1 MDLLGSILGSMDKP
15 PAKDKNKTQMYEKQ
29 RKQYETEKN
38 KQREELNRFR
48 SYVEERL
55 GRFMK
60 DDNRFYMEFQ
70 PLDQV
75 YRSIVHDISETAGLF
90 AMSFGTEE
98 DRYIVVYKKEHLPSE
113 DEVQARKKGE
123 TWNKEIAK
131 QYAERSKLLRSKLLD
146 CKDDTATTAI
156 TDIKPTS
163 NYNKKYM
170 HLFGNDA
177 ALEAARKTEI
187 NRSYGYVPSA
197 NKKDVRSIEQTM
209 ADISAKKRLKTQH
222 PEPPVQ

>member
-15 PAKDKNKTQMYEKQ
+15 PPKDKNKTQMYENQ
-29 RKQYETEKN
+29 RRQYETEKN

-60 DDNRFYMEFQ
+60 DDNRHYMEFQ

-75 YRSIVHDISETAGLF
+75 HRSIVHDISETAGLF
-90 AMSFGTEE
+90 GMSFGTEE
-98 DRYIVVYKKEHLPSE
+98 DRYIVVYKKEHLPNE
-113 DEVQARKKGE
+113 DEVHARKNGE
-123 TWNKEIAK
+123 VWNTETAK
-131 QYAERSKLLRSKLLD
+131 QYAESSKLLRLKTLD
-146 CKDDTATTAI
+146 CKNDTDTKMA
-156 TDIKPTS
+156 DIKPTT
-163 NYNKKYM
+163 NYNQKYI
-170 HLFGNDA
+170 HIFGNDA
-177 ALEAARKTEI
+177 TPEAARKTKV
-187 NRSYGYVPSA
+187 NRSYGYVPSE

-222 PEPPVQ
+222 LEPPVH

>member
-15 PAKDKNKTQMYEKQ
+15 PAKDINKTQMYEKQ
-29 RKQYETEKN
+29 RKQYEAEKN

-55 GRFMK
+55 GRFIK
-60 DDNRFYMEFQ
+60 DDNRCYMEFQ

-90 AMSFGTEE
+90 GMSFGTEE
-98 DRYIVVYKKEHLPSE
+98 DRYVVVYKKEHLPSE
-113 DEVQARKKGE
+113 DEVQARKNGE
-123 TWNKEIAK
+123 TWNKETAK
-131 QYAERSKLLRSKLLD
+131 QYAERSKMLRSKSLD
-146 CKDDTATTAI
+146 CKDDNDTKTTC
-156 TDIKPTS
+156 IKPAS
-163 NYNKKYM
+163 DYNKKYM
-170 HLFGNDA
+170 HIFGNDA
-177 ALEAARKTEI
+177 TLDAARKTEV

-222 PEPPVQ
+222 PEHPV

>member
-15 PAKDKNKTQMYEKQ
+15 PAKDKTKTQMYEKQ

-60 DDNRFYMEFQ
+60 DTNRQYMEFQ

-75 YRSIVHDISETAGLF
+75 HRSIVHDISETAGLF
-90 AMSFGTEE
+90 GMSFGTEE
-98 DRYIVVYKKEHLPSE
+98 DRYVVVYKKEHLPSE
-113 DEVQARKKGE
+113 DEVHARKNGE
-123 TWNKEIAK
+123 PWNEATAR
-131 QYAERSKLLRSKLLD
+131 QYAERSKELRSASLNSKN
-146 CKDDTATTAI
+146 DTDTKTANI
-156 TDIKPTS
+156 EPAL
-163 NYNKKYM
+163 NYNRKYI
-170 HLFGNDA
+170 HLFGNDVT
-177 ALEAARKTEI
+177 LEAARKTEV
-187 NRSYGYVPSA
+187 NRTYGYVPSE

-222 PEPPVQ
+222 PEPPAQ